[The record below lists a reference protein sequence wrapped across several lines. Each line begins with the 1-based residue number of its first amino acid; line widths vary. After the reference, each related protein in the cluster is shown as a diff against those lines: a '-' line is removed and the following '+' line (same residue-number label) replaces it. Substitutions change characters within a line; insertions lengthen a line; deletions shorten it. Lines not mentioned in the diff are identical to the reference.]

1 MRISFPYSR
10 NGPPEDEMDVLC
22 GEAKT
27 GLDAEIVAASISMIA
42 G

>member
-1 MRISFPYSR
+1 
-10 NGPPEDEMDVLC
+10 MDVLC